1 MVAMSLADRSRP
13 TRRLL
18 AAALLVASLGSCS
31 GDRRDVDSPVGGSGF
46 RAGDGTSTLVAMED
60 RRPAPTLR
68 GSTLDGDLLDVAD
81 LRGSVVVL
89 NVWGSWCAPCKK
101 EQPDLQRASDTLAV
115 EGVRF
120 VGINVRDRTKGNA
133 LAHNRRYAVTYPSLF
148 DPSAKLVARFRDLPP
163 SAIPTTVVLDREGRV
178 AARVLGSTSY
188 DELVDLVRRVA

>member
-1 MVAMSLADRSRP
+1 MRVADRRVA
-13 TRRLL
+13 RLT
-18 AAALLVASLGSCS
+18 AVGVVFLVAVSAGCEGS
-31 GDRRDVDSPVGGSGF
+31 RRDVDSPVGGSGF
-46 RAGDGTSTLVAMED
+46 RVGDGTATLVLADE

-68 GSTLDGDLLDVAD
+68 GTTLDGESLDVAS

-101 EQPDLQRASDTLAV
+101 EQPELQRAAEDLAG

-133 LAHNRRYAVTYPSLF
+133 LAHNRRFGVTYPSFF
-148 DPSAKLVARFRDLPP
+148 DPSARLVARFADLPP
-163 SAIPTTVVLDREGRV
+163 SAIPTTVVIDRDGRV